1 LRSNFNNFN
10 SVISAEFENLL
21 INCQFLNGL
30 IIDIYC
36 RNTDEF
42 ISWDKLFE
50 ILAKS
55 SPINLFKF
63 KFYSNSTIKLEYLK
77 SFFDNWINRKPM
89 FLKIYN
95 YDINLQQ
102 LNDLTKEYKAK
113 GIIKNYYFITHCN
126 IYEEDFEWI

>member
-1 LRSNFNNFN
+1 MRSNFNNFN

-30 IIDIYC
+30 IIDLY
-36 RNTDEF
+36 NSVS
-42 ISWDKLFE
+42 SWDKLFE
-50 ILAKS
+50 ILTIS
-55 SPINLFKF
+55 SPIGLFKF
-63 KFYSNSTIKLEYLK
+63 KFYYFKKIKLEYLK

-95 YDINLQQ
+95 YNINLQQ

-113 GIIKNYYFITHCN
+113 GTIKQYLIGTSRN
-126 IYEEDFEWI
+126 IYEDFEWV